1 MLTRSLIAVFVL
13 LNLIVATWWALR
25 DPAPAST
32 PTPAGATQG
41 PTKHNGL
48 RFVAAGEAPASDLAW
63 PEAPALVD
71 VTPQPVVK
79 PTADIEPAA
88 PTPVV
93 AAPLGQGVPIASGTV
108 VGGTGGVRCVA
119 LGPFAGQ
126 SQARVAQQEVA
137 ALLTQARLQPQ
148 AAAGGSTRYR
158 VMLPAA
164 ASRAEAQATVE
175 RIGAAGLGEY
185 FIISQGPEANAIALG
200 QYRNRSGAE
209 QRLAQVRAA
218 GFNAQLSGGD
228 SVTWWVHGRLADG
241 ASLDTARQ
249 RSGAT
254 RQESL
259 DCARLR

>member
-1 MLTRSLIAVFVL
+1 MLTRSLIVVFIL
-13 LNLIVATWWALR
+13 LNLIVAVWWGMR
-25 DPAPAST
+25 ERAPAAALAT
-32 PTPAGATQG
+32 TRAPAQQA
-41 PTKHNGL
+41 PGL
-48 RFVAAGEAPASDLAW
+48 QFVAAGEAPPSDLAW

-71 VTPQPVVK
+71 VTPQPIAK
-79 PTADIEPAA
+79 PIAEAETAPPLA
-88 PTPVV
+88 PV
-93 AAPLGQGVPIASGTV
+93 AAPLGQGVPVASGTV
-108 VGGTGGVRCVA
+108 VGGSSSIRCVA

-137 ALLTQARLQPQ
+137 ALLTQARLQPL
-148 AAAGGSTRYR
+148 AAAGGTTRYR

-164 ASRAEAQATVE
+164 ISRTEAQATVE
-175 RIGAAGLGEY
+175 RIVAAGLGDY

-200 QYRNRSGAE
+200 QYRNRAGAE

-218 GFNAQLSGGD
+218 GFNAQLSGGE
-228 SVTWWVHGRLADG
+228 SVTWWLHGRLADG